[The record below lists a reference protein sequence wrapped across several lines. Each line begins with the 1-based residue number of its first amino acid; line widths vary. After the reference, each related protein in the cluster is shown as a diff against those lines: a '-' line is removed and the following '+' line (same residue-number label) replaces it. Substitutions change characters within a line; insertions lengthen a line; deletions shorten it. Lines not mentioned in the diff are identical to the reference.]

1 MILYIHAGGDFLN
14 TRIKEIRKAVNLTQD
29 EFGKRLGIS
38 NTAISKI
45 EKGENNVS
53 EQNIIS
59 ICREFNVNEKWLRN
73 GTGEIFMPRTRNQV
87 ITDFLGDLIKE
98 NDTFKKRFIESLA
111 KLEEH
116 EWDVLKKV
124 LEGMTNKRS

>member
-1 MILYIHAGGDFLN
+1 MLLYIYLGGVFLN
-14 TRIKEIRKAVNLTQD
+14 HRIKEIRKAIGLTQD

-59 ICREFNVNEKWLRN
+59 ICREFGINEEWLRN
-73 GTGEIFMPRTRNQV
+73 GIGEPFIPKTRNQI
-87 ITDFLGDLIKE
+87 ITDFAGDLIKE
-98 NDTFKKRFIESLA
+98 NDTFKKRFIEALA
-111 KLEEH
+111 KLNDQ
-116 EWDVLKKV
+116 EWEVLKKV
-124 LEGMTNKRS
+124 ADNIIDKKC

>member
-1 MILYIHAGGDFLN
+1 MN
-14 TRIKEIRKAVNLTQD
+14 NRIKEIRKKMKLTQD

-59 ICREFNVNEKWLRN
+59 ICREFDVNEEWLRN
-73 GTGEIFMPRTRNQV
+73 GIGDIFMQKTRNQI
-87 ITDFLGDLIKE
+87 ITDFLVI
-98 NDTFKKRFIESLA
+98 
-111 KLEEH
+111 
-116 EWDVLKKV
+116 
-124 LEGMTNKRS
+124 

>member
-1 MILYIHAGGDFLN
+1 MN

-59 ICREFNVNEKWLRN
+59 ICREFNVNEEWLRN

-111 KLEEH
+111 KLDEQ

-124 LEGMTNKRS
+124 VEGMSDKRS